1 MKAASTLIVSASLLV
16 VVVRLQRL
24 ELLGV
29 AKPWKKRGKASLAA
43 FCAAHMSVLC
53 FYFYYRFSYGIGV

>member
-29 AKPWKKRGKASLAA
+29 AKPWKKKGQGKPCRLLRS
-43 FCAAHMSVLC
+43 AHECVVLLC
-53 FYFYYRFSYGIGV
+53 LLQV